1 MKTSVS
7 MASNVQDLPV
17 QQTFVEEIDY
27 TEIQELSVNIAILLC
42 LIYYVSRKY
51 CVFKRIVFVV
61 CG

>member
-1 MKTSVS
+1 